1 MSDENDVV
9 LRVGNKE
16 LVRVTIPGMGNRVA
30 VVNATFLPGDNR
42 KLQDFTVQLGG
53 PQADDEATVVES
65 HGVIGFAPNPGR
77 VTEDDDDLDPDEED

>member
-1 MSDENDVV
+1 MNDENDVI

-16 LVRVTIPGMGNRVA
+16 LVRLTIPGMGNRVA

-53 PQADDEATVVES
+53 PSDGEATVVES
-65 HGVIGFAPNPGR
+65 HGIIGFAPNRPR
-77 VTEDDDDLDPDEED
+77 DEDDDVDPDDEDE